1 MTKVKLCGFT
11 RPDDAAHAVRAGA
24 DYLGLNFW
32 PRSKRVIDVE
42 TAKAIAAAARLAGHI
57 QLVGVF
63 VDATAPAIAA
73 LVRAVGLDAV
83 QVHGDED
90 VDTIRAITALA
101 NVPVWKAVGVA
112 GAADID
118 DLARWTTTKDS
129 QGPEVLMLDTATA
142 GRGGSGTTFDWAL
155 AADAVRRYPEV
166 ALVLAGGLTPLTV
179 RGAIEQ
185 VGPWAVDVAS
195 GIESAPGV
203 KDAALVT
210 AFVNAVRL

>member
-32 PRSKRVIDVE
+32 PRSKRYIDVT
-42 TAKAIAAAARLAGHI
+42 TAASIAAAARLAGHI

-63 VDATAPAIAA
+63 VDATAPDIATIT
-73 LVRAVGLDAV
+73 RAVGLDVV
-83 QVHGDED
+83 QVHGGED
-90 VDTIRAITALA
+90 PDTIRAIAALA
-101 NVPVWKAVGVA
+101 NVPVWKALGVRTAEDVA
-112 GAADID
+112 GLDRWAEAA
-118 DLARWTTTKDS
+118 A
-129 QGPEVLMLDTATA
+129 LMLDAATP

-155 AADAVRRYPEV
+155 AANAVRRYPEV
-166 ALVLAGGLTPLTV
+166 AVVLAGGLTPLTV
-179 RGAIEQ
+179 RQAIEQ

-203 KDAALVT
+203 KDAALVS
-210 AFVNAVRL
+210 AFVNEVRRQ